1 MPVFSSCEP
10 PQDSRKYVRSPRITS
25 IDEGEMEMLVGVF
38 ICTSAPVPV
47 GRPRLMKMSLWTVI
61 CGPFRS
67 TPSYVWT
74 SLPLLLLYDTDT
86 CVVSLLFQT
95 ELILP

>member
-10 PQDSRKYVRSPRITS
+10 PHDSLKYVKSPRITS
-25 IDEGEMEMLVGVF
+25 IDDGEIEMLVGVF
-38 ICTSAPVPV
+38 NCTSEPVPV

-61 CGPFRS
+61 SGPFRS

-74 SLPLLLLYDTDT
+74 SLPLFLLNDTDT
-86 CVVSLLFQT
+86 CVVILLFQT